1 MKIITLNLNGIRS
14 ASRKG
19 FYDWFPNQK
28 ADFVCLQEL
37 KAHQEDLDEQM
48 KAPKGY
54 FGNFSYANKKGY
66 SGVAILSKHKPLHV
80 EYGTGISYMD
90 FEGRNIR
97 LDFKDFSVMSL
108 YLPSGTNLDR
118 LEFKLNYMDD
128 YL

>member
-19 FYDWFPNQK
+19 FYDWFSNQK

-54 FGNFSYANKKGY
+54 FGNFSYELGW
-66 SGVAILSKHKPLHV
+66 G
-80 EYGTGISYMD
+80 
-90 FEGRNIR
+90 
-97 LDFKDFSVMSL
+97 
-108 YLPSGTNLDR
+108 
-118 LEFKLNYMDD
+118 
-128 YL
+128 